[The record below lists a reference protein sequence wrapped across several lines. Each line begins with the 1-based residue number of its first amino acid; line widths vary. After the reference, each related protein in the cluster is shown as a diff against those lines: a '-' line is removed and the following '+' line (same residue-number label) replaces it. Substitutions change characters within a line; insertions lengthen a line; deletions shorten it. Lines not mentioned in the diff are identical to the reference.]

1 MDKSC
6 NTGIDNFEFELQWFS
21 LKWTERY
28 VFLRTFGCA
37 TTLLP
42 YISYSLIFRSAYT
55 YFAEKK
61 LNNER
66 KYLAIYF
73 YVFPAASFVFTLL
86 LLLKTC
92 LCQKSRDTFYFSQK
106 QYNKSVQFK
115 KKREVNKDIKF
126 KDWLV
131 LWCWLT
137 PLSTIFQLCHGGQFY
152 WWRKPEDPEKTT
164 DLSQVTD
171 KLYHIMLYT
180 APQIYFCCKHPTPKI
195 LLNPKCT
202 IWFI

>member
-1 MDKSC
+1 MY
-6 NTGIDNFEFELQWFS
+6 F
-21 LKWTERY
+21 
-28 VFLRTFGCA
+28 
-37 TTLLP
+37 LLP
-42 YISYSLIFRSAYT
+42 VSYLLSCCYSKRACVKNRVIRFIFL
-55 YFAEKK
+55 K
-61 LNNER
+61 NNII
-66 KYLAIYF
+66 K
-73 YVFPAASFVFTLL
+73 VFNL
-86 LLLKTC
+86 
-92 LCQKSRDTFYFSQK
+92 
-106 QYNKSVQFK
+106 K